1 MPRSVA
7 GEPRQPGGRAGR
19 GPALTCTGAYWALA
33 SDYDGTLAD
42 DGRVA
47 EPTLSALRRLGAAG
61 WRVLLVTGRH
71 LDDLLRVFPGVAV
84 CDLVVAENGGLLYA
98 PGTGAERALA
108 EPPAPGFLEELRR
121 RGVAFSVGRTVVAT
135 TTAHE
140 SALRDAIG
148 LLGVDL
154 ELAFNK
160 GAVMVLPRGVDKRS
174 GLLAA
179 LEEIGLTPDRVVAVG
194 DGENDLPFMKLCGC
208 SVALANGVPEL
219 RASADLVT
227 SAGNG
232 QGVRELIARLLR
244 PELPEPLF
252 GT

>member
-1 MPRSVA
+1 VY
-7 GEPRQPGGRAGR
+7 G
-19 GPALTCTGAYWALA
+19 ALA

-47 EPTLSALRRLGAAG
+47 EPTLSALQRLGGAG
-61 WRVLLVTGRH
+61 WRVLLVTGRL
-71 LDDLLRVFPGVAV
+71 LDDLLTVFPDVAV

-98 PGTGAERALA
+98 PGTGAQRALT

-140 SALRDAIG
+140 SAVKDAIG
-148 LLGVDL
+148 LLGLNL

-179 LEEIGLTPDRVVAVG
+179 LQEIGLKPARVVAVG

-208 SVALANGVPEL
+208 SVALANAVPEL
-219 RASADLVT
+219 RTSADLVT

-232 QGVRELIARLLR
+232 QGVRELVDRLLEKRFPPPCRAGEGGGASVR
-244 PELPEPLF
+244 P
-252 GT
+252 

>member
-1 MPRSVA
+1 MSR
-7 GEPRQPGGRAGR
+7 
-19 GPALTCTGAYWALA
+19 TGAYVALA

-42 DGRVA
+42 GGRVA

-61 WRVLLVTGRH
+61 WRVLLVTGRQ
-71 LDDLLRVFPGVAV
+71 LDDLLSAFPGVVV

-98 PGTGAERALA
+98 PATGAQRALT
-108 EPPAPGFLEELRR
+108 EPPAPEFLEELRR

-140 SALRDAIG
+140 SAVKDAIG
-148 LLGVDL
+148 LLGLDL

-160 GAVMVLPRGVDKRS
+160 GAVMVLPRGVHKRS

-179 LEEIGLTPDRVVAVG
+179 LQEIGLSPARVVAVG

-208 SVALANGVPEL
+208 SVAVANALSDL

-227 SAGNG
+227 SAANG
-232 QGVRELIARLLR
+232 DGVRELVDRLLEKR
-244 PELPEPLF
+244 FPPPRGEGKGG
-252 GT
+252 GTSVRL

>member
-1 MPRSVA
+1 M
-7 GEPRQPGGRAGR
+7 
-19 GPALTCTGAYWALA
+19 
-33 SDYDGTLAD
+33 
-42 DGRVA
+42 
-47 EPTLSALRRLGAAG
+47 
-61 WRVLLVTGRH
+61 TGRQ
-71 LDDLLRVFPGVAV
+71 LDDLLSVFPEVAV
-84 CDLVVAENGGLLYA
+84 CDLVVAENGGLLFT
-98 PGTGAERALA
+98 PSTGAMKALT

-121 RGVAFSVGRTVVAT
+121 RGVEFWVGRTVVAT

-140 SALRDAIG
+140 SAVRDAIG
-148 LLGVDL
+148 LLGLDL

-194 DGENDLPFMKLCGC
+194 DGENDLPFMKLCCC
-208 SVALANGVPEL
+208 SVALANAVPEL

>member
-1 MPRSVA
+1 
-7 GEPRQPGGRAGR
+7 
-19 GPALTCTGAYWALA
+19 
-33 SDYDGTLAD
+33 
-42 DGRVA
+42 
-47 EPTLSALRRLGAAG
+47 
-61 WRVLLVTGRH
+61 VLLVTGRH

-84 CDLVVAENGGLLYA
+84 CDLVVAENGGLLYS
-98 PGTGAERALA
+98 PGTGAQRALA

-121 RGVAFSVGRTVVAT
+121 RGVEFWVGRTVVAT
-135 TTAHE
+135 TTTHE
-140 SALRDAIG
+140 SAVRDAIG
-148 LLGVDL
+148 ILGLDL

-208 SVALANGVPEL
+208 SVALANAVPEL

-232 QGVRELIARLLR
+232 QGVRELIGRLLR

>member
-1 MPRSVA
+1 VIR
-7 GEPRQPGGRAGR
+7 
-19 GPALTCTGAYWALA
+19 ALA

-47 EPTLSALRRLGAAG
+47 GPTLSALRHLRAEG
-61 WRVLLVTGRH
+61 WRVLLVTGRQ
-71 LDDLLRVFPGVAV
+71 LDDLLSVFPGVAV
-84 CDLVVAENGGLLYA
+84 CDLVVAENGGLLFA
-98 PGTGAERALA
+98 PATGALKALT

-121 RGVAFSVGRTVVAT
+121 RGVEFSVGRTVVAT

-140 SALRDAIG
+140 SAVRDAIG
-148 LLGVDL
+148 LLGL
-154 ELAFNK
+154 ELEPAFNK

-194 DGENDLPFMKLCGC
+194 DAENDLPFMNLCAC
-208 SVALANGVPEL
+208 SVALANAVPEL

-232 QGVRELIARLLR
+232 QGVCELVDRLLEKR
-244 PELPEPLF
+244 FPPPCGKGERGGTSENPANSRHPRGPL
-252 GT
+252 